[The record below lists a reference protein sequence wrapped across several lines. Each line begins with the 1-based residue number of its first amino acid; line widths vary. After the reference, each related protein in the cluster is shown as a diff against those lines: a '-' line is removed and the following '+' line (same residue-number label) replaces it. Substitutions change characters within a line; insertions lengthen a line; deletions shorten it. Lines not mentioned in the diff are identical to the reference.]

1 MLYSILVNT
10 TLFSN
15 EDLWKYLPAAGR
27 LSTIVEF
34 ILFSAVFFRII
45 QSKTFK
51 KGMLYLTI
59 VVGAYLVY
67 SFITSSSGSIDSVPS
82 GLTALIFFIYCI
94 YYLFEKVK
102 DISSPFLYDFPEFW
116 IVVSI
121 IIYAA
126 GTFFPFINAQTYLHS
141 PGFKDDYE
149 LIHSTLYIIR
159 NLLFCVAML
168 VNPKSSKTYYSS
180 KPG

>member
-1 MLYSILVNT
+1 
-10 TLFSN
+10 
-15 EDLWKYLPAAGR
+15 
-27 LSTIVEF
+27 
-34 ILFSAVFFRII
+34 
-45 QSKTFK
+45 
-51 KGMLYLTI
+51 MLYLTI
-59 VVGAYLVY
+59 VVGAYLIY
-67 SFITSSSGSIDSVPS
+67 SFITSSSGSVDSVPS

-141 PGFKDDYE
+141 PGFWEDYE
-149 LIHSTLYIIR
+149 LIHSALYIIR
-159 NLLFCVAML
+159 NLLFCVAIL
-168 VNPKSSKTYYSS
+168 VNPKNAKTYYSS